1 MKLSMRFE
9 ANQELN
15 YPLVKHCI
23 GHGTAWL
30 Q

>member
-23 GHGTAWL
+23 GHGTA
-30 Q
+30 